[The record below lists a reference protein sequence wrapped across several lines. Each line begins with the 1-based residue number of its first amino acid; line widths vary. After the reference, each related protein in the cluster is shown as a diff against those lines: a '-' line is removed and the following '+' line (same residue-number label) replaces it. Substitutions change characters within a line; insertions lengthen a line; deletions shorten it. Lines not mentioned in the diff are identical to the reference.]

1 LAFFRISSF
10 VIRHFSLTSQPST
23 LNQPMPVNTTHPDYE
38 LYAPSWSRARDVL
51 AGEDAVKAAG
61 ERYLR
66 RIQDHDLLDYDAYRG
81 RATFYNATARTA
93 SGYIGMIFRRAPFV
107 KLPDAPAMKEFT
119 NDADLLGTTLY
130 GYAKQIVTEV
140 VQVGRAGTLID
151 WEPTEGRPYASTYRA
166 EDIVNWR
173 VDRVLGRSVPTLI
186 VLAEQVNAF
195 GKDEFTPQ
203 LMEQRRVL
211 RLSPAGMEYR
221 FDVEIWREIPR
232 PGLKPEWVLVERHT
246 PLRHGLPLRQIPF
259 VFHGTHHSRPA
270 VERPH
275 STMSSPSTSITTGS
289 MPITSTASI
298 SPPCQPHGS
307 RASTW
312 LNNSRSA
319 LPSPGPAADTS
330 ARAGYLEYQGHG
342 LQSFERALERD
353 ERLMALL
360 GSRLLEGQK
369 RVAETAEALSI
380 RQAGEESILANIATT
395 VSEGLTQVLR
405 WAHWWSAENASTT
418 PPPDDIGDDQI
429 VFELNTDFGIT
440 GMTARELAAV
450 VSAWQAGAFSR
461 DTMLE
466 LFRKGEILPDG
477 RTNEEEVRLLGNGVS
492 P

>member
-1 LAFFRISSF
+1 
-10 VIRHFSLTSQPST
+10 
-23 LNQPMPVNTTHPDYE
+23 MPINANHPDYD
-38 LYAPSWSRARDVL
+38 LYSPSWSRARDVL

-66 RIQDHDLLDYDAYRG
+66 RIQDHDLLDYDAYRS

-107 KLPDAPAMKEFT
+107 KLPGAPAMQEFT
-119 NDADLLGTTLY
+119 GDSDLLGTTLY

-140 VQVGRAGTLID
+140 VHVGRAGSLID
-151 WEPTEGRPYASTYRA
+151 WEPTEGRPYASMYRA

-173 VDRVLGRSVPTLI
+173 VDRILGRSVPTLI
-186 VLAEQVNAF
+186 VLAEQVNAL
-195 GKDEFTPQ
+195 GKDEFVPQ
-203 LMEQRRVL
+203 LLEQRRVL
-211 RLSPAGMEYR
+211 KLVPDGTGYR
-221 FDVEIWREIPR
+221 CDIEIWREIPR
-232 PGLKPEWVLVERHT
+232 PGLKPEWVMAERHT
-246 PLRHGLPLRQIPF
+246 PLRRGQPLRQIPF
-259 VFHGTHHSRPA
+259 VFHGPHHSRPA
-270 VERPH
+270 IERPPLDDVIAVNLDH
-275 STMSSPSTSITTGS
+275 YRLD
-289 MPITSTASI
+289 ADYK
-298 SPPCQPHGS
+298 HGIHF
-307 RASTW
+307 T
-312 LNNSRSA
+312 A
-319 LPSPGPAADTS
+319 LPTAWVAGFEVAKQLKIGSAIAWSSADTS

-369 RVAETAEALSI
+369 RVAETAEALTI

-405 WAHWWSAENASTT
+405 WVHWWSAGTT
-418 PPPDDIGDDQI
+418 SATAQPDDIGDDQL

-477 RTNEEEVRLLGNGVS
+477 RTNEEEVRLLGNS
-492 P
+492 INPPAQINS